1 MKNLFEINTWEVV
14 LCQHWLHQLSRH
26 LSSHVITPGLSFLN
40 SSSYNITVFKTILY
54 SNVGLYQTRGL
65 SIPKDYRSLEYK
77 YEKRKG
83 KIMSVRRLKSDM
95 KTLRTAIWF
104 SLAKIS
110 SLETKA
116 IEVSIKLGIQL
127 SAVISS
133 LSEVC

>member
-1 MKNLFEINTWEVV
+1 MPTVASPSIKAFVKDN
-14 LCQHWLHQLSRH
+14 
-26 LSSHVITPGLSFLN
+26 VITPGLSFLN
-40 SSSYNITVFKTILY
+40 SSSYNITVSETIRY

-65 SIPKDYRSLEYK
+65 SIQKDYRSLEYK

-116 IEVSIKLGIQL
+116 TEVSIKLGI
-127 SAVISS
+127 
-133 LSEVC
+133 VCSC